1 MLERTMGTLRKEY
14 RDSEGRLHV
23 VNEPLIS
30 AHGLRTLPDGNVL
43 LLHSNK
49 PPSILALLPYFRQR
63 DLVAR
68 TELPKAAIGRTESV
82 PIRYV
87 DLGAMEE

>member
-23 VNEPLIS
+23 VNEPLLS

-49 PPSILALLPYFRQR
+49 PPAILGLRPYFLQR

-68 TELPKAAIGRTESV
+68 TELPQATIGRSESV

-87 DLGAMEE
+87 DLGSVKE